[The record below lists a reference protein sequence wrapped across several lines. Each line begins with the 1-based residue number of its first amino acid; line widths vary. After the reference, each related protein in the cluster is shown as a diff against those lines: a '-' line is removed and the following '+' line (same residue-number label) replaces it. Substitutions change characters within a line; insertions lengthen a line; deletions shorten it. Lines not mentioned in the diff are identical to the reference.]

1 MDPQSGRVG
10 VIRDVEHHL
19 ATEDARREART
30 VALACVGYVVGML
43 AIFNGALPIVKD
55 LVTVSL
61 VISLAGTLLAA
72 FSALTLALSHQWPDR
87 SDGRRRGPCGHADLP
102 AESAR

>member
-1 MDPQSGRVG
+1 MDPQSGRECA
-10 VIRDVEHHL
+10 IHDVERHL
-19 ATEDARREART
+19 AAEDARREART

-61 VISLAGTLLAA
+61 VVSLAGTLLAA
-72 FSALTLALSHQWPDR
+72 FSALTLALLHRWPDH
-87 SDGRRRGPCGHADLP
+87 SDGNRRGSCGHTDLP
-102 AESAR
+102 AEAVR